1 MRFEAEGG
9 KRIGEYVCTGNKY
22 TCGRKAKQHVLNH
35 SIARQPS
42 ASLCR
47 ISNVVDRVHVAY
59 LQVTPDVSRVSRGEG
74 GRRGQDRNEDDEEG
88 GSEEAIHLG
97 STEMR

>member
-1 MRFEAEGG
+1 MR
-9 KRIGEYVCTGNKY
+9 EYM
-22 TCGRKAKQHVLNH
+22 LNY
-35 SIARQPS
+35 SMARQPS

-47 ISNVVDRVHVAY
+47 ISYMYVVERVAY

-74 GRRGQDRNEDDEEG
+74 GRRGQDRDEDDEEG

-97 STEMR
+97 RYTSMICWLVVPRK